1 MESSVESF
9 ASKVANVIFGQVGHQ
24 LAYIITYER
33 NIDSLSV
40 NVEKLEETKD
50 VIQHSVDEATRKG
63 EEIVRMVKNW
73 LEKVNAIVTEAKT
86 FQKADGHAKAEC
98 SCGHFPDIWT
108 RHKLSKK
115 AKEIAKDILEAIED
129 SKFQRISYQPRLL
142 VGITSS
148 NARGYEALDSRTYIL
163 NKIVQTLMDAEV
175 CKTGVYGM
183 GGVGKSTLVK
193 ELAWKA
199 VQDCSFQTVVSVELT
214 ESPNVRTIQ
223 VKIAE
228 NLGMEKFEVDTIDVR
243 ACMLRERIRKEK
255 NILIIMDNI
264 WERLDLIE
272 VGVPFG
278 DDHKGC
284 KLFFTSRSLN
294 DLTEEMGVDE
304 QYCYKLEVLSK
315 DESWDLFENKVG
327 DAVDDSKL
335 RPIALKVVEACRGLP
350 VLIFPVAN
358 ALKNKRKPIW
368 DEALKQ
374 LTRFDN
380 KDLTATV
387 YSAITLS
394 YDHLASDELKSL
406 LLLLG
411 SFGQTEIWTR
421 YLLIYFWSLDIYEDA
436 DCLANAR
443 NRLYNLVRKLRSACL
458 LLEEEKKESVK
469 MHDLVHEVTSKL
481 ASKDRTIFAVKIHSE
496 LKEWPKMD
504 TLRKCYRMFLPDCR
518 IHDLPESLECPEL
531 EILVLVS
538 RNNFLK
544 VPDKFFAV
552 TKEMKVL
559 YLGGMDCVPSLPS
572 SLSRLP
578 KLRALYL
585 RECMLEDIALIAEL
599 KNLEILGFEISEIRE
614 LPAVIGKL
622 TRLRLLDLSNVSG
635 LRAIP
640 AKLISSL
647 HHLEELY
654 LVNTFIQW
662 EGKRSRSKRQS
673 QSQNAS
679 LDELRHLDQLKAL
692 EITIQD
698 ASVLPKDLLIFG
710 QLDKYRIYIGSGWKR
725 SWNREISKTLK
736 LDQGNTKNIH
746 LDGGVKLLLN
756 NAEELC
762 LTNLNGVSNALCQ
775 LNEEGFPQLM
785 YLEIENSK
793 NLQYII
799 DAKHHSCEAFPK
811 LESLVLR
818 NLPTMLKI
826 CDGPLPEQS
835 FIRLKVIKVKGCDKL
850 QNVFSYSTVKTLS
863 KLVEFEVSQCKVV
876 SEIIADTDADIDEIE
891 LPRLHSLTIDC
902 LPSLASF
909 YSKPVTNDIE
919 STSIVEYEDD
929 STIPIPLFDEKIS
942 FPNLE
947 SLKISSI
954 NLVTIW
960 GDQLSERSSIKKLK
974 SLVINGC
981 ANLKSLFTSSAARGL
996 VNLQNLNISG
1006 CGMLEEIFSTE
1017 GKMENLPSTKIS
1029 FSNEEAAFPNLETLV
1044 VSHMD
1049 SLKSI
1054 WNGQWA
1060 SNSFLKLITLEI
1072 SFCSRLINVFSPYVL
1087 PTQLRTLTLQHLPM
1101 LKNIWSKDP
1110 HRSSRFQNLLKVKVS
1125 ECRNL
1130 NHVFPLS
1137 VAVEL
1142 TKLEVLDISSCGIE
1156 HIVGS
1161 DESREKVPKLDLP
1174 QLKSLRL
1181 WRLRNLRSFCSE
1193 MQTLECPNLKNVD
1206 VYDHGMLE
1214 IFALEFQEPQDAL
1227 VDQQPLFSFEKVIQ
1241 TLEELSL
1248 SSKDVALICSDE
1260 QSDDDFHRVKSLR
1273 LQCFDKSDEF
1283 PSNFLQRFTNLEKL
1297 TLFSCPFESISHID
1311 LVEENN
1317 KLKCLR
1323 INSLGNLEYICEEE
1337 TQMEQI
1343 LQELETLEVFHCSSL
1358 KTVAPSFVLFENL
1371 DTLWLYNC
1379 ASLVT
1384 IISSSTARSLPKL
1397 RRLWIN
1403 NCKMVEE
1410 IVVNDDDED
1419 DAGEIAFMKLEV
1431 LQFRSLP
1438 KLTSFCN
1445 GNLMFKFP
1453 LLRSLFLIE
1462 CPTME
1467 IFSQGISRAP
1477 LLRHVY
1483 TGTGNEWRWDG
1494 DLNCTVSEVFRQ
1506 SAKQTS

>member
-1 MESSVESF
+1 MASSVESF
-9 ASKVANVIFGQVGHQ
+9 ALKVATVIFGQVVHQ
-24 LAYIITYER
+24 VGYIITYEK
-33 NIDSLSV
+33 NIDNLSV

-50 VIQHSVDEATRKG
+50 VIQQSVDEATRKG

-73 LEKVNAIVTEAKT
+73 LEKVNAIITEAKT
-86 FQKADGHAKAEC
+86 FQKAEGHAKAEC
-98 SCGHFPDIWT
+98 SCGQFPNLWT
-108 RHKLSKK
+108 RHKLSNK
-115 AKEIAKDILEAIED
+115 AKEITKDILEAIED
-129 SKFQRISYQPRLL
+129 GKFPRISYQPRLL

-214 ESPNVRTIQ
+214 ESPDVRTIQ
-223 VKIAE
+223 LKIAE
-228 NLGMEKFEVDTIDVR
+228 SLGMKKFEVDTIDVR
-243 ACMLRERIRKEK
+243 ACLLRDRICKEK

-264 WERLDLIE
+264 WETLDLIE

-278 DDHKGC
+278 IDHKGC
-284 KLFFTSRSLN
+284 KVFFTSRSLN
-294 DLTEEMGVDE
+294 VLTEKMGLDE

-315 DESWDLFENKVG
+315 EESWDLFEKKVG

-387 YSAITLS
+387 YSAINLS
-394 YDHLASDELKSL
+394 YDHLACDELKAF

-443 NRLYNLVRKLRSACL
+443 NRLYTLVTKLRSACL

-504 TLRKCYRMFLPDCR
+504 TLRQCYRMFLPDCR

-544 VPDKFFAV
+544 VPDNFFAG
-552 TKEMKVL
+552 TKKMKVL
-559 YLGGMDCVPSLPS
+559 YLGGMDCVSSLPS

-640 AKLISSL
+640 TKLISSL

-654 LVNTFIQW
+654 LVDTFIQW
-662 EGKRSRSKRQS
+662 EGKRSRTKS

-698 ASVLPKDLLIFG
+698 ASVLPKNLLIFG

-725 SWNREISKTLK
+725 SWNKEISKTLK

-746 LDGGVKLLLN
+746 LDEGVKLLLN

-811 LESLVLR
+811 LESLVLN
-818 NLPTMLKI
+818 NLPKMLKI

-835 FIRLKVIKVKGCDKL
+835 FIGLKVIKVKGCDKL

-863 KLVEFEVSQCKVV
+863 KLVEFEVSQCKVM

-909 YSKPVTNDIE
+909 YSKPVINDIE
-919 STSIVEYEDD
+919 STSIVESEDD
-929 STIPIPLFDEKIS
+929 STIPTPLFDEKIS

-996 VNLQNLNISG
+996 VNLQHLNISG
-1006 CGMLEEIFSTE
+1006 CGMLEEIFSAE

-1060 SNSFLKLITLEI
+1060 SNSFPKLIKMEI
-1072 SFCSRLINVFSPYVL
+1072 SFCSRLINVFSPNVI
-1087 PTQLRTLTLQHLPM
+1087 PTQLRTLSLQQLPV
-1101 LKNIWSKDP
+1101 LKNIWSTDP
-1110 HRSSRFQNLLKVKVS
+1110 HLSSRFENLCKVKIS
-1125 ECRNL
+1125 ECQSL

-1142 TKLEVLDISSCGIE
+1142 TKLEGLDISSCGIE

-1161 DESREKVPKLDLP
+1161 DESGEKVPKLTLP
-1174 QLKSLRL
+1174 QLRSLSL
-1181 WRLRNLRSFCSE
+1181 WRLANLRSFCSE
-1193 MQTLECPNLKNVD
+1193 MQTLECPNLKNID
-1206 VYDHGMLE
+1206 VYDHGMME
-1214 IFALEFQEPQDAL
+1214 IFAVESEEPEDAL

-1241 TLEELSL
+1241 NLEELSL
-1248 SSKDVALICSDE
+1248 SSEDVALISSDE
-1260 QSDDDFHRVKSLR
+1260 QIDDDFHRVKSLR
-1273 LQCFDKSDEF
+1273 LQCFDESDEF
-1283 PSNFLQRFTNLEKL
+1283 PSDFLQRFTNLEKL

-1317 KLKCLR
+1317 KLKSIR
-1323 INSLGNLEYICEEE
+1323 INSLWNLEHICEEE

-1397 RRLWIN
+1397 RRLWIY
-1403 NCKMVEE
+1403 NCNMLEE
-1410 IVVNDDDED
+1410 IVVNDD

-1431 LQFRSLP
+1431 LELGSLP

-1453 LLRSLFLIE
+1453 LLQSLFLIE
-1462 CPTME
+1462 CPMME
-1467 IFSQGISRAP
+1467 IFSKGISRAP

-1483 TGTGNEWRWDG
+1483 VTGTGSEWRWDG
-1494 DLNCTVSEVFRQ
+1494 DVNSTVSEVFKQ